1 MTSPPPRSRAPWI
14 VAAVFGVIAGILAA
28 LLVALT
34 WGGLAHKDKTNAN
47 PAFTSSEQ
55 ASVDAA
61 KQFVINQFTYSRASF
76 DKDFARALAGATGG
90 VKSDLS
96 KNQAQLKSLM
106 TAGGFDL
113 AGSVTDSGLSSAD
126 GKGNV
131 DVLVSATGYHVTS
144 AGRVPATTAR
154 FKVTMTKIDGKW
166 YASNL
171 TTVGLV

>member
-1 MTSPPPRSRAPWI
+1 MTSPPLRSRAPWI

-28 LLVALT
+28 LFVALT
-34 WGGLAHKDKTNAN
+34 WGGLAHKPDAN
-47 PAFTSSEQ
+47 QAFTSSEQ
-55 ASVDAA
+55 SAVDAA

-76 DKDFARALAGATGG
+76 DKDFARALGGATGG

-96 KNQAQLKSLM
+96 KNEAQLKALM

-113 AGSVTDSGLSSAD
+113 EGSVTDFGLSSSD

-131 DVLVSATGYHVTS
+131 DVLVSAIGYHVTS

-154 FKVTMTKIDGKW
+154 FKVTMTKTDGKW
-166 YASNL
+166 YAGNL